1 MLARTESRSFLS
13 AASQAGWAAGLVGPA
28 VWHGPQ
34 PAETQVCRR
43 QSGAIARKAAAY
55 RHHADPGRDAAAWA
69 VEALLAPA
77 AAMAASGRSSNSALG
92 YSGERYAQLALAGGK
107 ADEMRIYD
115 KQVYR
120 KYAWHTTT
128 WHTTTWHT
136 TKWHTTKWQG
146 NTDHMVSLARRARRS
161 EWSPSPWWLTR
172 ATPAASARFQAA
184 VETWYSSA
192 VLSSPRASTQL
203 STS

>member
-43 QSGAIARKAAAY
+43 QSGAIARKAAAH

-69 VEALLAPA
+69 AAALLAPA
-77 AAMAASGRSSNSALG
+77 AAMAARVGARPTVGVRPPRGACQSCSLT
-92 YSGERYAQLALAGGK
+92 GGK
-107 ADEMRIYD
+107 ADEMRLHEASLLE
-115 KQVYR
+115 V
-120 KYAWHTTT
+120 T
-128 WHTTTWHT
+128 WYTRQNGRATRHSQH
-136 TKWHTTKWQG
+136 G
-146 NTDHMVSLARRARRS
+146 TDHDSMATSYYGAKRARRS